1 MDWPVTLLAR
11 CTNDKPVSK
20 VSSCCSDWNR
30 ACSVAELSKPCT
42 PGVLPGLIENGRVT
56 SPVQKIGL
64 PATDRI
70 GGNDAP
76 LLNVGP
82 NLSATLPAHPA
93 FGGPESWGVCHWSC
107 WAEGEKRL
115 Y

>member
-1 MDWPVTLLAR
+1 MDCAVTLLAG
-11 CTNDKPVSK
+11 CTDDTPVSE
-20 VSSCCSDWNR
+20 VSTCCCDWYR
-30 ACSVAELSKPCT
+30 ACNVSELSKPCT
-42 PGVLPGLIENGRVT
+42 PVVLPGLIENGRVT

-93 FGGPESWGVCHWSC
+93 FGSPESCVVCHWSC